1 MRANELRLLNCGVGE
16 DSWESIGLQGDQIS
30 QSWRKSTLNIHWK
43 NYAAADAP
51 ILWAPDAKSQ
61 SAGKTLKLRK
71 IEGGRRRG
79 QQRMRCLGSI
89 TDSMDMNLSKLWEI
103 VKDRDA
109 WHAAVHGAAKS
120 GAWLSDWPTRGS
132 KSPDAT
138 TSFPG
143 GSGGKESPCN
153 AGDTA
158 DLGLITGSERSPGV
172 GNSTPLQYS
181 CLENPMDRGAWWATV
196 CGFPKSQKDWATNTL
211 CHNQEFTYCN

>member
-1 MRANELRLLNCGVGE
+1 MYRCESWTIKKAESQRIETFELWCWRRLLSPLDCKEIKSVNPDGNQP
-16 DSWESIGLQGDQIS
+16 WIFIGRTD
-30 QSWRKSTLNIHWK
+30 
-43 NYAAADAP
+43 AAADAP

-61 SAGKTLKLRK
+61 SVGKTLKLRK

-79 QQRMRCLGSI
+79 QRRMRCLGSI
-89 TDSMDMNLSKLWEI
+89 TNSMDMNLSKLWEI
-103 VKDRDA
+103 VKDREA

-120 GAWLSDWPTRGS
+120 GAWPTRGS

-181 CLENPMDRGAWWATV
+181 CLENPMDRGTWWATV
-196 CGFPKSQKDWATNTL
+196 HGFPKSQKGLSN
-211 CHNQEFTYCN
+211 